1 MKLTKINS
9 LLLGLMACCSLSA
22 YEKAPHDY
30 EQLRARIETSGNPAV
45 CPVARSER
53 WVKDHY
59 KRDARLQKGNVDI
72 LLVGDSITHGWKRHP
87 EIFEVCFGDQQVI
100 NLGQPADKTENI
112 IWRLLN
118 HEMEAI
124 NPQVAI
130 ILAGTN
136 NSNND
141 EYSIAEI
148 AGGVEAIIQVLQA
161 KLPETKILLL
171 GILPR
176 GSREQRIE
184 IKHGLTEAVMN
195 PQWGKINQVNR
206 MIEHFADGEDVV
218 YLNINHAFLNE
229 DGALPVAVMPDLL
242 HPNGKGYDIW
252 RNAMSPTL
260 EKMMQGSK

>member
-1 MKLTKINS
+1 MKHIKINS
-9 LLLGLMACCSLSA
+9 LILGLMACCTLSA
-22 YEKAPHDY
+22 YEKAPLDH
-30 EQLRARIETSGNPAV
+30 EQIRARIEKSENPAV
-45 CPVARSER
+45 CPAARTER
-53 WVKDHY
+53 WVKDHN

-87 EIFEVCFGDQQVI
+87 EISKEYFGDQQVV
-100 NLGQPADKTENI
+100 NLGHPADKTENI

-184 IKHGLTEAVMN
+184 IKNGLTEAAMN
-195 PQWGKINQVNR
+195 PKWEKINQVNQ

-218 YLNINHAFLNE
+218 YLNINQAFLDE
-229 DGALPVAVMPDLL
+229 DGALPVAVMPDML
-242 HPNGKGYDIW
+242 HPNEKGYKIW
-252 RNAMSPTL
+252 GQHMTPAL
-260 EKMMQGSK
+260 EKMMQNSE